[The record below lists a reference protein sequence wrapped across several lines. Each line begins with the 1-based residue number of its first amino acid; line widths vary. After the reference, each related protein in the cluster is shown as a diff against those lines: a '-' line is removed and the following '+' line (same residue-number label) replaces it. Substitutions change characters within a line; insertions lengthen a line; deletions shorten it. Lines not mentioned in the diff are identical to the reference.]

1 MPNQAGSLY
10 YVVVFALP
18 IASLLIF
25 QSFLVLWI
33 GKKILARDFISSPRS
48 VSTEKS
54 IASKIVVSS
63 FYSIR
68 DDRAPLA
75 EFKWQGT
82 DHVSQ
87 SNLHRNRYLGS
98 RFL

>member
-33 GKKILARDFISSPRS
+33 GINILTRDFISSPKS
-48 VSTEKS
+48 VFTEKS

-75 EFKWQGT
+75 EIQMA
-82 DHVSQ
+82 
-87 SNLHRNRYLGS
+87 RNGS
-98 RFL
+98 CFAVKSSP

>member
-48 VSTEKS
+48 VSTAKS
-54 IASKIVVSS
+54 IASKVVVSS
-63 FYSIR
+63 FYSTR
-68 DDRAPLA
+68 GDTEPLPK
-75 EFKWQGT
+75 FKWRGT

-98 RFL
+98 WFL